1 MAGIRGGGGVQTN
14 VSLAKKSEVNDSV
27 NSVTSIRL
35 HKRWGVDTLQY
46 SHPLTR
52 PVTHLALSCN
62 ALYTW
67 LTYIS
72 NYHNNRTLI
81 IGEKSIKILFASKY
95 FLYHHF
101 DDSSTQVSFF
111 KNSWLIFCLYLLEKN
126 LFIFIK
132 IVQPIKLIKFSQMS
146 FSTFSCYCCQSCMTF
161 ILTRFPTLCIRQEF
175 YESSSISLQTLP
187 FRPIFL

>member
-35 HKRWGVDTLQY
+35 HKRWGVNTLQY

-81 IGEKSIKILFASKY
+81 IGEKKHKNPIREQMFSLSNSNLVASEPSLMWNKFKYITCRYYDNYSYCSDIQTLSSVLAIKSNSHIYVRNKILVNCTCS
-95 FLYHHF
+95 
-101 DDSSTQVSFF
+101 
-111 KNSWLIFCLYLLEKN
+111 
-126 LFIFIK
+126 
-132 IVQPIKLIKFSQMS
+132 
-146 FSTFSCYCCQSCMTF
+146 
-161 ILTRFPTLCIRQEF
+161 
-175 YESSSISLQTLP
+175 
-187 FRPIFL
+187 

>member
-35 HKRWGVDTLQY
+35 HKRWGVNTLQY

-95 FLYHHF
+95 FLYLTEEKLKFFFYKLKDILMKALKAYSDPDCLAKSNLKLRHINLLLSWRSRLLLNSIQNLVSIRPLIEY
-101 DDSSTQVSFF
+101 SS
-111 KNSWLIFCLYLLEKN
+111 CLPLDR
-126 LFIFIK
+126 
-132 IVQPIKLIKFSQMS
+132 SH
-146 FSTFSCYCCQSCMTF
+146 
-161 ILTRFPTLCIRQEF
+161 
-175 YESSSISLQTLP
+175 SL
-187 FRPIFL
+187 

>member
-35 HKRWGVDTLQY
+35 HKRWGFNTLQY
-46 SHPLTR
+46 SHPSTR

-95 FLYHHF
+95 FLF
-101 DDSSTQVSFF
+101 VVVTTNSVSSRAILPVMVVASTPKTGMVILRGLFHESFVSVTHR
-111 KNSWLIFCLYLLEKN
+111 LVCYRETLL
-126 LFIFIK
+126 L
-132 IVQPIKLIKFSQMS
+132 S
-146 FSTFSCYCCQSCMTF
+146 
-161 ILTRFPTLCIRQEF
+161 ILTIILLYDPSLTCKFTPTLQAHTRWFKWAC
-175 YESSSISLQTLP
+175 SHDW
-187 FRPIFL
+187 

>member
-1 MAGIRGGGGVQTN
+1 MAGIRGGGGVLTN

-35 HKRWGVDTLQY
+35 HKRWGVNTLQY

-62 ALYTW
+62 ALYTR

-81 IGEKSIKILFASKY
+81 IGEKKHKNPIREQIFSLFGYYGYVILS
-95 FLYHHF
+95 FLIRSARF
-101 DDSSTQVSFF
+101 CSQDSVSVGF
-111 KNSWLIFCLYLLEKN
+111 LAR
-126 LFIFIK
+126 
-132 IVQPIKLIKFSQMS
+132 KLK
-146 FSTFSCYCCQSCMTF
+146 
-161 ILTRFPTLCIRQEF
+161 
-175 YESSSISLQTLP
+175 SL
-187 FRPIFL
+187 

>member
-35 HKRWGVDTLQY
+35 HKRWGVNTLQY

-52 PVTHLALSCN
+52 TVTHLALSCN

-81 IGEKSIKILFASKY
+81 IGEKK
-95 FLYHHF
+95 H
-101 DDSSTQVSFF
+101 
-111 KNSWLIFCLYLLEKN
+111 KNPIREQIF
-126 LFIFIK
+126 
-132 IVQPIKLIKFSQMS
+132 S
-146 FSTFSCYCCQSCMTF
+146 FSPFTDVMTHTGF
-161 ILTRFPTLCIRQEF
+161 LENTRMFVTHEPKVND
-175 YESSSISLQTLP
+175 LQTSRVKINVKQFSILYGLMIQIHLLLK
-187 FRPIFL
+187 RIMATISETWIFQGWIQNVKF

>member
-35 HKRWGVDTLQY
+35 HKRWGVNTLQY

-81 IGEKSIKILFASKY
+81 IGEKKHKNPIREQIYIYFFFAQNVSVFSWYLGHRILFISVHL
-95 FLYHHF
+95 FCILPFFQHLC
-101 DDSSTQVSFF
+101 SLNSFF
-111 KNSWLIFCLYLLEKN
+111 CLT
-126 LFIFIK
+126 IK
-132 IVQPIKLIKFSQMS
+132 VNTLKLNK
-146 FSTFSCYCCQSCMTF
+146 C
-161 ILTRFPTLCIRQEF
+161 RVNWV
-175 YESSSISLQTLP
+175 
-187 FRPIFL
+187 